1 MPIQMKM
8 QRGDERER
16 EGKIG
21 VSHKLM
27 QGGDIERAKMSHTKC
42 REGRQGERE
51 MASTMGY
58 VLQRCQE
65 EKREKERYWL
75 CLTHRDDRKR
85 RHKEKRKTTSTVSH
99 TNRRGWKGGRQ
110 IYFPSECRS
119 DMTSE
124 FLKHTH
130 THTNTKLWEW
140 ERDHFV
146 QELSWWRER
155 ERERDHLIT
164 SCWFPFQQNTIKIGT
179 VPR

>member
-1 MPIQMKM
+1 M
-8 QRGDERER
+8 RERERER

-130 THTNTKLWEW
+130 THTHKYEAVRMRKRPLCT
-140 ERDHFV
+140 RV
-146 QELSWWRER
+146 ELMEGER

-164 SCWFPFQQNTIKIGT
+164 SC
-179 VPR
+179 